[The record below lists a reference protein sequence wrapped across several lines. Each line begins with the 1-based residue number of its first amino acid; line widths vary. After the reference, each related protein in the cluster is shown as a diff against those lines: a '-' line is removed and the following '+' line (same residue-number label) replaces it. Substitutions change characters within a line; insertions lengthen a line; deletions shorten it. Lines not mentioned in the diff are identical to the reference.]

1 MTLYKRFDKSDMSSA
16 FGWVGTVYTF
26 VIVIDDAMLSLS
38 LSTTNILHQQNNV
51 PIFITYT

>member
-38 LSTTNILHQQNNV
+38 LSTSEVSQGW
-51 PIFITYT
+51 